1 MVPVPSK
8 STTSSERKK
17 ITPHRKHALP
27 TSISGTLAGPSK
39 EVLIRGRDEVAMDED
54 DDGVGLILAAS
65 WLREGRRPA
74 PGAFSVSGMMVQRR
88 EGLHSNSDLSI
99 DLISNDAVIA
109 PLLSP
114 EVKLLEQKEKTKV
127 IARLYGMKIEIQC
140 SLESQNNVRRKKIK
154 ALNSK

>member
-1 MVPVPSK
+1 MGGVASSVVCAPAGDAERVVGALTATESLVEATEDASEMLDPVRRRDAAS
-8 STTSSERKK
+8 
-17 ITPHRKHALP
+17 
-27 TSISGTLAGPSK
+27 
-39 EVLIRGRDEVAMDED
+39 RGRGAEELDED

-99 DLISNDAVIA
+99 DLISPDAVIP

-114 EVKLLEQKEKTKV
+114 KVKLLEQKEKK
-127 IARLYGMKIEIQC
+127 R
-140 SLESQNNVRRKKIK
+140 
-154 ALNSK
+154 